1 MPQNPET
8 PDQDLAAV
16 TGSSRRVQDGPPVLV
31 FRSASGRTEV
41 ARRPN
46 GMFSVSVL
54 YGADFLDADDA
65 RRFAGAVAA
74 GSDRA
79 QAVHDQLAAAKPGEV
94 FDFEQRPGERVLV
107 VVARSYAVEQ
117 PTNTEE
123 RPEWLG
129 TPEQIEARR
138 TRPAR
143 PDTYE
148 SLASW
153 PHRHTTTEPT
163 NTTERPEDAVRRF
176 ALELVRL
183 AEGLGDRGIVL
194 RAGPVHGAPVD
205 TALAELD
212 TLRSCVDVLTARL
225 PEPAVFRSYPQ
236 DRTRDGVPEVEQS
249 PDRRSS
255 NCRHSLSTYMPEVE
269 QTATPSHGPGAPRH
283 GYDGTCGEDCDNR
296 TCPRGLPHDPC
307 TADCN
312 GAQA

>member
-117 PTNTEE
+117 PTNT
-123 RPEWLG
+123 
-129 TPEQIEARR
+129 
-138 TRPAR
+138 
-143 PDTYE
+143 
-148 SLASW
+148 
-153 PHRHTTTEPT
+153 
-163 NTTERPEDAVRRF
+163 TERPEDALQAF
-176 ALELVRL
+176 ADELWRL
-183 AEGLGDRGIVL
+183 ASGLADRGIEL
-194 RAGPVHGAPVD
+194 RDGPVHGAAVD

-212 TLRSCVDVLTARL
+212 TLRGCIDVLTARL
-225 PEPAVFRSYPQ
+225 PEPAVVRSYPQ
-236 DRTRDGVPEVEQS
+236 DRTADGVPEVEQS
-249 PDRRSS
+249 PSRSS